1 MENRNRIDDLIEE
14 IRQYAKTAEKPKRF
28 EHSVR
33 VAETAEYMCS
43 LYGLDEKKGYL
54 AGIAHDICKN
64 ISEEEMK
71 ALAIQDGEKIS
82 DVENLKPSLLHGRAA
97 AVLLKNK
104 FGVEDR
110 EVIQAVAVHT
120 LGGVDICDLAKVVYS
135 ADKIE
140 PGREQSTDEY
150 RARLFAMPLNRLTLA
165 VVEENMEYLK
175 SKGKKIAPSSI
186 DFQESLR
193 SQL

>member
-1 MENRNRIDDLIEE
+1 MESIDELIEK
-14 IRQYAKTAEKPKRF
+14 IRLYAKEAEKPKRY
-28 EHSVR
+28 EHSLR
-33 VAETAEYMCS
+33 VAETAEYMCG
-43 LYGLDEKKGYL
+43 LYGLDKKKGYL

-71 ALAIQDGEKIS
+71 ALAIQDGGGIS

-97 AVLLKNK
+97 AVLLKDR
-104 FGVEDR
+104 FGVEDGDI
-110 EVIQAVAVHT
+110 IQSVAVHT
-120 LGGVDICDLAKVVYS
+120 LGGIGICDLAKVIYS

-140 PGREQSTDEY
+140 PGRAQSTDEY
-150 RARLFAMPLNRLTLA
+150 RARLFAMSLNELTLN

-186 DFQESLR
+186 DFQENLR
-193 SQL
+193 SQIS